1 MYAPIFA
8 LLRAAAGVTSIIGSA
23 PCRAYP
29 FGNAPDQVTKPYITW
44 QAVGGSPENYLKDS
58 PNIDRYSL

>member
-1 MYAPIFA
+1 MYPPIFT
-8 LLRAAAGVTSIIGSA
+8 LLSAAAGVTSIIGSS

-29 FGNAPDQVTKPYITW
+29 FGNAPDGVTKPYITW
-44 QAVGGSPENYLKDS
+44 QNIGGSPENYLKDA

>member
-8 LLRAAAGVTSIIGSA
+8 LLSANAGVTALLGTS

-44 QAVGGSPENYLKDS
+44 QTIGGNPENYLKDS